1 MKILLYNVYQNQTMV
16 KDTQFNLRVE
26 STKIEQL
33 KKNAEFGNTTPAKI
47 ISKIIDDILSGQATI
62 KDTKIE
68 VLENEIKEMQSKFE
82 KEFDKKIPKTHRVSI
97 GVTAEEFM
105 KLQKLATKTNTTKS
119 KALRQ
124 ILEQSGTIRAL
135 K

>member
-1 MKILLYNVYQNQTMV
+1 MV
-16 KDTQFNLRVE
+16 KDTQFNLRLE
-26 STKIEQL
+26 SKKIEQL
-33 KKNAEFGNTTPAKI
+33 KQNAEFGKTTPAKI

-68 VLENEIKEMQSKFE
+68 VLENKIKEIQTKFE
-82 KEFDKKIPKTHRVSI
+82 REFGKKIPKNHRISI
-97 GVTAEEFM
+97 GITDEENLR
-105 KLQKLATKTNTTKS
+105 LQKLATKNNITKS

-124 ILEQSGTIRAL
+124 ILEQSKTIKAL